1 MNSHSTSLNPS
12 SPQPPSHWHRDQQI
26 IEALAT
32 LNYRSGEL
40 DQYLQTISR
49 SVCNLLDIDLTVVTL
64 VQDQAFDRVVASSDG
79 EEDLTVYDLHGTV
92 TGTVVASGRSLV
104 VEDVRLTQDHGCFP
118 DGFLCYMGVPLRT
131 AQGDTIGTICSFHSE
146 PRTFLP
152 EEIRTAELFAERAA
166 AAIDNYRLYQ
176 LQQQFSDRLE
186 AEVVKRTVELRA
198 TQTRLIER
206 ERLAAIGE
214 FAATIVHEIRN
225 PLTTVKMGLN
235 HTQKLQVAAADQERF
250 LLALDEAR
258 RLEELLNE
266 ILLFSKPHLIQPMEV
281 EVNELLQDV
290 LTLMHETPEA
300 QGRHIRLIPSP
311 TKMYV
316 VGDRDKLKQV
326 LINLLHNACEAP
338 LSSFH
343 NAQVNPAAS
352 TVVTC
357 TIEASEANKVCILIH
372 NEGDPI
378 PADQLP
384 KLTQPFYSTKPGGT
398 GLGLA
403 IVKRIVDAHGG
414 DLHIQSTVEMGTLVR
429 VELPAAIQ

>member
-1 MNSHSTSLNPS
+1 MTSHRSSLNSS
-12 SPQPPSHWHRDQQI
+12 SPQPSHWQRDQQI

-40 DQYLQTISR
+40 NQYLETISR
-49 SVCNLLDIDLTVVTL
+49 SVCDLLNIDLTIVTL
-64 VQDQAFDRVVASSDG
+64 VQDQDFDRVVASSDG
-79 EEDLTVYDLHGTV
+79 EEDTTVYDLHGTV
-92 TGTVVASGRSLV
+92 TGAVVSSGRSLV
-104 VEDVRLTQDHGCFP
+104 VEDVRLTQNYHSFP
-118 DGFLCYMGVPLRT
+118 EEFLCYMGVPLRT
-131 AQGDTIGTICSFHSE
+131 AQGDIIGTICSFHSE

-166 AAIDNYRLYQ
+166 AAIENYRLYQ

-186 AEVVKRTVELRA
+186 AEVAKRTMELRVA
-198 TQTRLIER
+198 QSQLVER

-235 HTQKLQVAAADQERF
+235 HTQKLQLAAADQERF
-250 LLALDEAR
+250 QLALDEAR

-266 ILLFSKPHLIQPMEV
+266 ILLFSKPHVIQPMTV
-281 EVNELLQDV
+281 EVNALLQDV
-290 LTLMHETPEA
+290 LALVNETPKT
-300 QGRHIRLIPSP
+300 QGRHIRLVPSP
-311 TKMYV
+311 TEMYV

-338 LSSFH
+338 QL
-343 NAQVNPAAS
+343 NVQAS
-352 TVVTC
+352 LDAVAVVTC
-357 TIEASEANKVCILIH
+357 NVEMTEANTVCILIH

-378 PADQLP
+378 PADHLP

-414 DLHIQSTVEMGTLVR
+414 QLHIQSTAETGTLVR
-429 VELPAAIQ
+429 VDLPAAIG

>member
-1 MNSHSTSLNPS
+1 MTSQSS
-12 SPQPPSHWHRDQQI
+12 SPDPPAAPPPSHWQRDQQI

-40 DQYLQTISR
+40 DQYLQTIAR
-49 SVCNLLDIDLTVVTL
+49 SVCNLLEIDLTVVTL
-64 VQDQAFDRVVASSDG
+64 VQDQAFDRVIASSDG

-92 TGTVVASGRSLV
+92 TGSVVASGRSLV
-104 VEDVRLTQDHGCFP
+104 VEDVRLTQDFGSTP
-118 DGFLCYMGVPLRT
+118 AGFLCYLGVPLRT
-131 AQGDTIGTICSFHSE
+131 AQGDTIGTICSFHGE
-146 PRTFLP
+146 PRAFLP

-198 TQTRLIER
+198 AQSRLIEQ

-235 HTQKLQVAAADQERF
+235 HTQKLKLSATDKER
-250 LLALDEAR
+250 LQLALDEAR

-266 ILLFSKPHLIQPMEV
+266 ILLFSKPHVIQPMAV
-281 EVNELLQDV
+281 EVNTLLEEV
-290 LTLMHETPEA
+290 LTLIRETPEA
-300 QGRHIRLIPSP
+300 RGQRITLVPPS
-311 TKMYV
+311 TVLYV
-316 VGDRDKLKQV
+316 VGDRNKLKQV
-326 LINLLHNACEAP
+326 LINLLNNACEA
-338 LSSFH
+338 ST
-343 NAQVNPAAS
+343 AAG
-352 TVVTC
+352 TADAAHAAAVVTC
-357 TIEASEANKVCILIH
+357 KADAMENDKVCISIH
-372 NEGDPI
+372 NEAPSI
-378 PADQLP
+378 PPEQLP

-403 IVKRIVDAHGG
+403 IVKRIIDAHGG
-414 DLHIQSTVEMGTLVR
+414 ELHLESTAERGMLVR
-429 VELPAAIQ
+429 VELASIKK

>member
-1 MNSHSTSLNPS
+1 MISHSFSLNPS
-12 SPQPPSHWHRDQQI
+12 SPQPPSHWQRDQQI

-40 DQYLQTISR
+40 NQYLETISR
-49 SVCNLLDIDLTVVTL
+49 SVCDLLNIDLTIVTL
-64 VQDQAFDRVVASSDG
+64 VQDREFDRVVASSDG
-79 EEDLTVYDLHGTV
+79 MEDATVYDLHGTV
-92 TGTVVASGRSLV
+92 TGTVVSSGRSLV
-104 VEDVRLTQDHGCFP
+104 VEDVRLTQNYQSFP
-118 DGFLCYMGVPLRT
+118 EEFLCYMGVPLRT
-131 AQGDTIGTICSFHSE
+131 AQGDIIGTICSFHSE

-166 AAIDNYRLYQ
+166 AAIENYRLYQ

-186 AEVVKRTVELRA
+186 AEVAKRTMELRVA
-198 TQTRLIER
+198 QSQLVER

-225 PLTTVKMGLN
+225 PLTTIKMGLN
-235 HTQKLQVAAADQERF
+235 HTQKLQLAAADQERF
-250 LLALDEAR
+250 QLALDEAR

-266 ILLFSKPHLIQPMEV
+266 ILLFSKPHVIQPMAV
-281 EVNELLQDV
+281 EVNALLQDV
-290 LTLMHETPEA
+290 SALINETPKA
-300 QGRHIRLIPSP
+300 QGRHILLVPSL
-311 TKMYV
+311 TEMYV

-338 LSSFH
+338 QLDVQANP
-343 NAQVNPAAS
+343 NAVA
-352 TVVTC
+352 VVTC
-357 TIEASEANKVCILIH
+357 NVETTEVNTVCILIH

-378 PADQLP
+378 PPGQLP

-403 IVKRIVDAHGG
+403 IVKRIIDAHGG
-414 DLHIQSTVEMGTLVR
+414 QLHIQSTVETGTLVR
-429 VELPAAIQ
+429 VELPAAIR